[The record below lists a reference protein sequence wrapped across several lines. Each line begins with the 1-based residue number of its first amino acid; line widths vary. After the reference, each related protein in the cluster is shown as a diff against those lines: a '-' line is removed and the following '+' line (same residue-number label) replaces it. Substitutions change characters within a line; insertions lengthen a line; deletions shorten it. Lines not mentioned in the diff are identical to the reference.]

1 MWNSRHFACSLLM
14 ASGTLG
20 WGGRAGVSELAA
32 QGINQNN
39 AGGIRID
46 AEGIVR
52 LAVENDSSG
61 TLDRQ
66 RREAASKQRLP
77 ADMAQPASQ
86 RLVSLVRV
94 EQQIENCLKE
104 SQSIPDEIFFLAGL
118 QRIDHIFVFPEDR
131 DLVIAGPADGFSADA
146 TGRMIGVESR
156 RPVLRLDDLSVALRT
171 IPVASQIGCS
181 IDPVPERLAA
191 LQNFIR
197 TGKPANAAAVEA
209 RFQKMDDLLG
219 LQEVRIDGVPADSH
233 FGLALV
239 EADYRMKRV
248 SIGLEN
254 LGIKGF
260 KSHLATLGAAGN
272 TMQRWWFVPYYEAI
286 QRSQDGLAF
295 QFDGQRVQL
304 LSQEELID
312 GQGNRFAA
320 AKTRLSTQAFAA
332 QFTEKYP
339 ELAAKSPVFA
349 ELQNLIDISLLA
361 AIIHTEHLADRIDW
375 KMSILLDGQRFKHP
389 TFNVPKNVASSVNYK
404 KSGKMIIGLVAGGV
418 TIRPQDLLRHGE
430 RTPSDNPRLDSLR
443 TETASAKR
451 LDAQSWWWD
460 VNH

>member
-86 RLVSLVRV
+86 RLVSLVRI
-94 EQQIENCLKE
+94 EQQIEDCLKE

-209 RFQKMDDLLG
+209 RFQKMDELG
-219 LQEVRIDGVPADSH
+219 ITQRGVDENGITYRPAAVVDGHISRMGEEFLRYVNDTDSCWEV
-233 FGLALV
+233 
-239 EADYRMKRV
+239 
-248 SIGLEN
+248 N
-254 LGIKGF
+254 LGASYGTE
-260 KSHLATLGAAGN
+260 L
-272 TMQRWWFVPYYEAI
+272 W
-286 QRSQDGLAF
+286 
-295 QFDGQRVQL
+295 QL
-304 LSQEELID
+304 HDDNDESEE
-312 GQGNRFAA
+312 
-320 AKTRLSTQAFAA
+320 
-332 QFTEKYP
+332 E
-339 ELAAKSPVFA
+339 
-349 ELQNLIDISLLA
+349 
-361 AIIHTEHLADRIDW
+361 
-375 KMSILLDGQRFKHP
+375 
-389 TFNVPKNVASSVNYK
+389 
-404 KSGKMIIGLVAGGV
+404 
-418 TIRPQDLLRHGE
+418 
-430 RTPSDNPRLDSLR
+430 SDD
-443 TETASAKR
+443 
-451 LDAQSWWWD
+451 
-460 VNH
+460 